1 MTFNQTAFEYLTGGH
16 PILSVQ
22 AAYYNVMQWWWVI
35 LLFLLTIFMIYLM
48 TRSLGLVSITS
59 LLGSVVLA
67 QKIPGASR
75 VMLYMIAAVSLAF
88 VLYKMFGD
96 KENR

>member
-1 MTFNQTAFEYLTGGH
+1 MTFNQTAFEYLTNGQ
-16 PILSVQ
+16 PIMSVQ

-35 LLFLLTIFMIYLM
+35 LLFLLTIFMVYLM
-48 TRSLGLVSITS
+48 TRNLGLVSIIS

-67 QKIPGASR
+67 TKLPGASS
-75 VMLYMIAAVSLAF
+75 VMLYMIAAGSLAF

-96 KENR
+96 RENR